1 MIRPSQLHLRIG
13 RVVIEP
19 DAGRLDA
26 QALSLAIEQ
35 QVAAWWD
42 GGLVAPARGPHAAL
56 ADAVAS
62 TVGQRL
68 ADTPSV
74 DAAATGDGHVGR

>member
-13 RVVIEP
+13 RVVVEP
-19 DAGRLDA
+19 GAGRLDA

-42 GGLVAPARGPHAAL
+42 SGLAAPSRGPHAAL
-56 ADAVAS
+56 ANAVAS

-68 ADTPSV
+68 ADAPSA
-74 DAAATGDGHVGR
+74 DAATTGEAHVGR